1 MPDQSD
7 RIRKSA
13 INAMLNLLLIL
24 AVFNTKT
31 LPEELHKHP
40 KIAVV
45 FNNVSKQKDP
55 KEAQERI
62 QKYKALLSDK
72 AYEFYCFMISDET

>member
-1 MPDQSD
+1 MKSKTEGISMFVQCIMPDQSD

-45 FNNVSKQKDP
+45 FNNVSK
-55 KEAQERI
+55 
-62 QKYKALLSDK
+62 
-72 AYEFYCFMISDET
+72 